1 MKRVLCVVAAC
12 CGMQLA
18 VADVL
23 VGGRGAAVTS
33 DDIQLE
39 VLRVPADKRKETF
52 SSADTVKSLSE
63 NLYVRRV
70 LANEAAKAGMD
81 KVPEVKAALQQA
93 RDRVLSDYKLSQI
106 DQANQPSMQAL
117 EAFAQSTYKAD
128 PKRFEVPEQ
137 VRVRHILFRGAD
149 ATVREQAQRALA
161 ELKSGADFAA
171 IAKERSNDP
180 GSAAKGGDLGFVGRG
195 RMVQAFED
203 AAFALKEPGELSP
216 IVETQFG
223 LHILKLEERKP
234 AGTKPF
240 DEVKESLMKEAQR
253 TLLTNARL
261 TEKERILKD
270 AKVDEKAISA
280 FAKAQSSEK

>member
-1 MKRVLCVVAAC
+1 MKRLFGLWLAC
-12 CGMQLA
+12 C
-18 VADVL
+18 L
-23 VGGRGAAVTS
+23 VQGASAQALITGRGAVVS
-33 DDIQLE
+33 VDDLQLE
-39 VLRVPADKRKETF
+39 VLRTPADKVTETF
-52 SSADTVKSLSE
+52 GSAQTVHAISE

-70 LANEAAKAGMD
+70 LANEAAKASMD

-117 EAFAQSTYKAD
+117 ESFALTTYKAD
-128 PKRFEVPEQ
+128 AKRFEAPEQ

-149 ATVREQAQRALA
+149 ATVREQAQRALS
-161 ELKSGADFAA
+161 ELKAGADFAA
-171 IAKERSNDP
+171 LAKERSNDP

-203 AAFALKEPGELSP
+203 AAFALKAPGELSA

-240 DEVKESLMKEAQR
+240 DEVKDVLMKEAQR

-261 TEKERILKD
+261 AEKDRILKD

-280 FAKAQSSEK
+280 FAKAQAAAK